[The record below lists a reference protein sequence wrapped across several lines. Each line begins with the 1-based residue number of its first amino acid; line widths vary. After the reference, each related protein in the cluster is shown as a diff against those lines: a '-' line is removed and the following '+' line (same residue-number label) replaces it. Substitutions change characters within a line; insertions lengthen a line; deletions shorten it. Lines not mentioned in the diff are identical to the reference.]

1 MNILKMLH
9 REKKKLLVTQEKIEG
24 QIDRMRAAINALNGT
39 ALSAR
44 PKVRPHKLKGKK
56 LSAAHKRAIRLG
68 IARAKKAAE

>member
-1 MNILKMLH
+1 MDILRILH
-9 REKKKLLVTQEKIEG
+9 KEERKLLQATGKIEG
-24 QIDRMRAAINALNGT
+24 ELSRIRAAINALNGT

-68 IARAKKAAE
+68 IARAKAAAK